1 MSITCTWLARG
12 CPERENFAG
21 ALLALKEGK
30 DDPVLRV
37 LRAKR
42 FVVANDHEYAAIR
55 QIAHKLKM
63 F

>member
-1 MSITCTWLARG
+1 VPEA
-12 CPERENFAG
+12 EREKFAR

-30 DDPVLRV
+30 DDPILKV

-42 FVVANDHEYAAIR
+42 FVVATDQEYATMR
-55 QIAHKLKM
+55 QIVKELEK

>member
-1 MSITCTWLARG
+1 VYVARKG
-12 CPERENFAG
+12 VPEAGREKFAR

-37 LRAKR
+37 LRAHK
-42 FVVANDHEYAAIR
+42 FVVANDEEYANIR
-55 QIAHKLKM
+55 QIAKELKM